1 MKTKFKLII
10 LVVAMA
16 GLFASCN
23 YDNYDEPG
31 SFLEGN
37 IVYNG
42 EAINVSSKDVSFQLW
57 EPGWQKSYPIN
68 VEVAQDGSY
77 SSLLFNAQYKLVI
90 PSNQGPWRT
99 KLNSES
105 GSDTIYVNL
114 NGNKTM
120 DIEVEPYFM
129 VRNPQFSASGSN
141 VTATFQAEKIIT
153 DAGAKN
159 IERVNFYVNK
169 TQFVDFRSSSNV
181 ASAEI
186 GGGDIT
192 NPASISMSLT
202 VPELVPAQGYVYGR
216 VGIKIQGVED
226 MIFSPVQKIDL

>member
-1 MKTKFKLII
+1 MKTKLKLIL
-10 LVVAMA
+10 LVAIV
-16 GLFASCN
+16 GLFASCD

-31 SFLEGN
+31 SFLTGN

-42 EAINVSSKDVSFQLW
+42 EAIGVSSRDVSFQLW
-57 EPGWQKSYPIN
+57 EPGWQKSYSIN
-68 VEVAQDGSY
+68 VDVAQDGSY
-77 SSLLFNAQYKLVI
+77 SSLLFNSDYKLVI

-99 KLNSES
+99 KINSTS
-105 GSDTIYVNL
+105 GSDTILVTM
-114 NGNKTM
+114 NGNQTL

-129 VRNPQFSASGSN
+129 IRNPQFSTSGKNITAS
-141 VTATFQAEKIIT
+141 FKAEQIIT

-181 ASAEI
+181 ANAEI
-186 GGGDIT
+186 GGGDIL
-192 NPASISMSLT
+192 NPDAISMTLT
-202 VPELVPAQGYVYGR
+202 VPDLVPTQNYVYAR